1 MIMYRI
7 LRLHT
12 RDNKFKLSSVKYSSI
27 LFFYRLM
34 VDDETTELGSIFHT
48 LTSLFAKK
56 KISLSVLNL
65 LPMSLKPVFRVT
77 GVELIVSP

>member
-34 VDDETTELGSIFHT
+34 ADDETTELGSIFHT

-56 KISLSVLNL
+56 NRFVRSRSFTDELKTSVSGDRN
-65 LPMSLKPVFRVT
+65 
-77 GVELIVSP
+77 